1 MALDLQ
7 RIVSDF
13 SPPSQELRL
22 RFGVVVSI
30 QSGAVT
36 VTVAGGTVQVPEV
49 HYLNSYSP
57 LIGDTV
63 AMLTDGLDVL
73 LLGAVS

>member
-22 RFGVVVSI
+22 RFGVVVSL
-30 QSGAVT
+30 QVGEVT
-36 VTVAGGTVQVPEV
+36 VTVAGSAVQVPAV

-57 LIGDTV
+57 VEGDTV
-63 AMLTDGLDVL
+63 ALLTDGLDVL